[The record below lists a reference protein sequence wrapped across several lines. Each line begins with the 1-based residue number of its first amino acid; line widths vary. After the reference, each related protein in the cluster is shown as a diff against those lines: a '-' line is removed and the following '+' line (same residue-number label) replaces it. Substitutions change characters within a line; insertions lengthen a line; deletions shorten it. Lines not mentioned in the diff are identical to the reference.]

1 MRGYE
6 ILKLI
11 AKSIEESGTGTKGMY
26 LETSK
31 QFYDAISSCEKAK
44 LLRLEYENQLKSQRR
59 LLKKKRINAYHIKND
74 ELTNEPL
81 KVRTAEFS
89 HIRSVAMYKFISD
102 SIDNGLIVN
111 KETHKIITA
120 EGVNDENE
128 LLSLCQMCKRDRN
141 KSMGYFMFFTLFCF
155 KNSSCCKFIV
165 ELLFKFILAKYL
177 NIILYYF

>member
-1 MRGYE
+1 MNMMEKFQEGIERVLVPLASKLNSQRHICAVRDAF
-6 ILKLI
+6 ILSFPLTMAGSLMTLLNFVLLSPDGFI
-11 AKSIEESGTGTKGMY
+11 
-26 LETSK
+26 
-31 QFYDAISSCEKAK
+31 AK

-128 LLSLCQMCKRDRN
+128 LLSLCHSRN
-141 KSMGYFMFFTLFCF
+141 WSVDWYDIF
-155 KNSSCCKFIV
+155 V
-165 ELLFKFILAKYL
+165 EKLSHLTG
-177 NIILYYF
+177 